1 MSNYKE
7 CLSDKDLVKYEF
19 HLSVLKD
26 IVSRNLQDANIC
38 IRDGF
43 YNLFAQDAK
52 KAGYDIISVSKAYFN
67 GYYDVFLK
75 KHSKEASNW
84 EQVRIQAAI
93 AAMQG
98 FCNVC
103 HDSVIRGIQENSDK
117 ERSNVI
123 SFLAVRMADALVK
136 ELKGE

>member
-1 MSNYKE
+1 MTREEQINKKVEEFLDEAEVDILDRPLLRMWYK
-7 CLSDKDLVKYEF
+7 LGVNFADKNPIDRT
-19 HLSVLKD
+19 D
-26 IVSRNLQDANIC
+26 WQ
-38 IRDGF
+38 
-43 YNLFAQDAK
+43 
-52 KAGYDIISVSKAYFN
+52 
-67 GYYDVFLK
+67 
-75 KHSKEASNW
+75 
-84 EQVRIQAAI
+84 QVRIQAAI

-103 HDSVIRGIQENSDK
+103 HDSVIREIQESSDK

>member
-1 MSNYKE
+1 MTREEQINKKVEEFLDEAEVDILDRPLLRMWYK
-7 CLSDKDLVKYEF
+7 LGVNFADNNP
-19 HLSVLKD
+19 
-26 IVSRNLQDANIC
+26 I
-38 IRDGF
+38 DGT
-43 YNLFAQDAK
+43 DWK
-52 KAGYDIISVSKAYFN
+52 
-67 GYYDVFLK
+67 
-75 KHSKEASNW
+75 
-84 EQVRIQAAI
+84 QVRIQAAI

-103 HDSVIRGIQENSDK
+103 HDSVIREIQENSDK